1 MFRKTSIIIL
11 CIMLCFIAV
20 HCYADGAVHH
30 NDAYYDNSTTN
41 MTTNNYTNYNDMDYN
56 YDVDQIYNYNYDYN
70 YDYGTHQITNNHINI
85 DNSDVIENQNIM
97 LHNDINTEAESLYNT
112 QLTDAVYYGA
122 PIAPPG
128 AGQFVNYTK
137 LYFNPAQ
144 VTAKIKPDGFAQF
157 HITVTS
163 DSPITLKVSGDQSN
177 IKVLTPEI
185 TIPKAKG
192 TASTEV
198 IVTFPKGTYW
208 AFGSIIFSS
217 VNGLELGRV
226 KINFDNAYGVDHVS
240 RLTMDDTYTTIGHGV
255 KQSRGSWGW
264 AGFVG
269 YRINRITND
278 ETVYGTL
285 TYDW

>member
-1 MFRKTSIIIL
+1 MKKSIILVL

-20 HCYADGAVHH
+20 NCFADGAVHH
-30 NDAYYDNSTTN
+30 NDNYYDSSI
-41 MTTNNYTNYNDMDYN
+41 TNNYEYNNYNDMDYH
-56 YDVDQIYNYNYDYN
+56 YDVDQTYNYDHSVN
-70 YDYGTHQITNNHINI
+70 STTNNYVNI
-85 DNSDVIENQNIM
+85 DNSGVIENQAIQ
-97 LHNDINTEAESLYNT
+97 LHNDINTETESLYNT
-112 QLTDAVYYGA
+112 RLTDAQYLGA

-128 AGQFVNYTK
+128 TGNFVNFTK
-137 LYFNPAQ
+137 LYFNPSQ

-163 DSPITLKVSGDQSN
+163 DSPVTLKISGDQTN

-185 TIPKAKG
+185 TIPKANG

-208 AFGSIIFSS
+208 AYGNIIFKS

-226 KINFDNAYGVDHVS
+226 KVNFDNVYGIDHVS
-240 RLTMDDTYTTIGHGV
+240 RLTIDDTYTTVGHGI
-255 KQSRGSWGW
+255 KQSRGAWGW

-269 YRINRITND
+269 CRINRITNQ
-278 ETVYGTL
+278 ETYYGTL